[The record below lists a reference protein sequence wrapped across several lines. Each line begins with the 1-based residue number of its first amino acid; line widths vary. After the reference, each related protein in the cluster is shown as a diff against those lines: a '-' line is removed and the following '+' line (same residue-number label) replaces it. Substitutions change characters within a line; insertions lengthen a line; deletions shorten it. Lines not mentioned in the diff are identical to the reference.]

1 MDNFIQIDGVQI
13 ELTPEQIE
21 QLRKMRDKKEE
32 VKSPFERA
40 DKDVDYYFVDR
51 RFDVSQF
58 TEEHDSIDDIYYKL
72 GNYCTDEAIMKQ
84 HALHMKLNNLLWRF
98 SMMHG
103 GDKISWASDDDDI
116 KGFFIAVNIDTTEF
130 LVWSNIFQCDIG
142 KIYFRDKETAE
153 AAIEEVVKPFI
164 KENPD
169 FDWRKM

>member
-1 MDNFIQIDGVQI
+1 MGVQI

-21 QLRKMRDKKEE
+21 QLRKMRNKKEE
-32 VKSPFERA
+32 FKSPFERA
-40 DKDVDYYFVDR
+40 DKGVDYYIVDR

-58 TEEHDSIDDIYYKL
+58 TEGHDSIDDIYYKL

-103 GDKISWASDDDDI
+103 GDKIDWDDI
-116 KGFFIAVNIDTTEF
+116 DQRKYYICYLSDNDYWVDYVTIQ
-130 LVWSNIFQCDIG
+130 FQDLGI
-142 KIYFRDKETAE
+142 IYFVSKELAKE
-153 AAIEEVVKPFI
+153 AIEIIIKPFR
-164 KENPD
+164 EANPD